1 MGFVDLL
8 KERAKKSIKTIVL
21 PETEDMRTLEAADK
35 IFDGGEI
42 HSCEDLADPTEVIS
56 DRYACSLYGITTF
69 KPSEYAIEEDFPNEV
84 VLLVR
89 GWSVA
94 DFMSDWTK
102 LNAVDE

>member
-1 MGFVDLL
+1 MKSGTSGEKDNSTCPCAATLL
-8 KERAKKSIKTIVL
+8 TDANT
-21 PETEDMRTLEAADK
+21 
-35 IFDGGEI
+35 
-42 HSCEDLADPTEVIS
+42 
-56 DRYACSLYGITTF
+56 LYGITTF